1 MDAHASSCICT
12 DHVECMEQFLGTI
25 SRYQPAGN
33 RDGKKIKMKFG
44 DIQQLH

>member
-33 RDGKKIKMKFG
+33 RDGKRIKMKFG